1 MKMTCQRNVLFNH
14 HVWFAHVATV
24 SVRVWQMPQVATY
37 WLVAAQKAARSS
49 QPEFCRPD
57 LGSLSSM
64 AKSGKKQISNLKIN
78 PIRKRADFLA
88 ARNGVR
94 ASGSAV
100 RIEAFNTKN
109 FDRAPRIGLTVT
121 KKNGNAVMRNRIKRR
136 LRAAIICNG
145 TDEMRDAH
153 DYVFI
158 SRPIALHAPF
168 DTLRHDVRTLIE
180 KSHKR
185 LDEKTTRSSQE

>member
-1 MKMTCQRNVLFNH
+1 MQL
-14 HVWFAHVATV
+14 A
-24 SVRVWQMPQVATY
+24 ATY
-37 WLVAAQKAARSS
+37 WLVAAQKAVKSS

-57 LGSLSSM
+57 LGSFDSM
-64 AKSGKKQISNLKIN
+64 AQAGKKQISKSKLNM
-78 PIRKRADFLA
+78 IRKRADFLA
-88 ARNGVR
+88 ARKGVR
-94 ASGSAV
+94 ANGTAV
-100 RIEAFNTKN
+100 RIETFNTN
-109 FDRAPRIGLTVT
+109 NDDRAPRLGLTVT

-145 TDEMRDAH
+145 TSEMRDAH

-158 SRPIALHAPF
+158 SRPNALKAPF

-185 LDEKTTRSSQE
+185 LDEKTA